1 MTRPTPHP
9 PALLA
14 GTLVAS
20 VLAAAPS
27 APAAAQGASAQDTI
41 VVTGSRIRQSP
52 TDSALP
58 LSIFDQTD
66 LRRESI
72 NSPEQFIALLTS
84 NGNGL
89 DNLASNADVVS
100 GQARGNN
107 GASSA
112 NLRNQGAAATLIL
125 LNGRRVPAHGLNGGI
140 VDINQIPLFA
150 VERVEVLRDGASAI
164 YGTDAVG
171 GVINFIT
178 RTDFKGV
185 LAQGFV
191 DVTQQGG
198 GNIFRGSVLGGWGDV
213 EERGINL
220 MAGVSVSDHRALRG
234 DQRDFVNTFQP
245 NRGLSPD
252 TRGSPFATIFPL
264 GVGPNTPAGTIIAS
278 AATAP
283 FIPGT
288 TIRAGAGINVLDLP
302 GQPGCDAIDGMGP
315 YDELLWDLPGARFA
329 CAWDTGRAAVLQ
341 QPIETV
347 TWIGRASFRFGDHR
361 LFGEVTGSDASSA
374 KRFSNLQLIPNTTT
388 QNFAFPRT
396 AQNAAVYDRIFDA
409 LLAAFPADTVLPT
422 RRGLPIAYR
431 WRCIECGPREIK
443 TETKTLRTMFGAEGP
458 FLFGWDYEGTVSWG
472 WSKAES
478 ELGSGY
484 YYRNTTR
491 DPAGNI
497 IANGIV
503 DALNTGVINPF
514 LFPGQTQS
522 QEALA
527 LLEAASARGVVLY
540 GGKFGLTQVEAS
552 VSGPLIRLPH
562 GRVQAALGIDFRRET
577 YRFNGDRRAATARPF
592 IIAAPFDDANALDKV
607 NRDIIAGYAEVLVPV
622 LPGLDVTGAVRID
635 DYTGFG
641 TTTNPKVSVRWRPVP
656 PIMLRG
662 SYNTGFRVPTFN
674 QIFNGTLESPY
685 SGRDLAD
692 PAKCP
697 GGQPN
702 TAIPGCEVVQPT
714 ILTGGKPDLGPEEN
728 RQFNAGI
735 VFEPRDRI
743 SLAIDYWNIRREG
756 TIQLLPLQQIVANFQ
771 LFPERFIRDGA
782 GNLVTIDQRWVN
794 SGQTETSGLDF
805 VGRLG
810 FDALDGQFLAGF
822 DGTMLLKKRSR
833 FVPTADFGPSEIGLF
848 TFNGDL
854 GLRWRHNLFLTYTN
868 GPWTA
873 SVSQIFR
880 KGYRN
885 QVLPGVAAGRVRP
898 PDLVEIT
905 DDYVIHNVSLGYE
918 VRDWLN
924 LTVGIKNLFNADPPF
939 AIAYDSNTGAG
950 SSWEPRV
957 ADPRGRSFT
966 LLAEFRF

>member
-1 MTRPTPHP
+1 MACRNLAMA
-9 PALLA
+9 ALLA
-14 GTLVAS
+14 GAMAGPA
-20 VLAAAPS
+20 LAQSQAAPPQADS
-27 APAAAQGASAQDTI
+27 SDTI
-41 VVTGSRIRQSP
+41 IVTGSRIRQSP

-58 LSIFDQTD
+58 LQIFSQAD
-66 LRRESI
+66 LRRESV
-72 NSPEQFIALLTS
+72 NSPEQFIALLTA

-112 NLRNQGAAATLIL
+112 NLRNQGSAATLIL

-150 VERVEVLRDGASAI
+150 VERVEVLKDGASAV

-178 RTDFKGV
+178 RTEFTGV

-198 GNIFRGSVLGGWGDV
+198 GNIFRGSVLGGWGDLD
-213 EERGINL
+213 ERGFNI

-234 DQRDFVNTFQP
+234 DQREFVNTFQP

-252 TRGSPFATIFPL
+252 TRGSPHATIFPL

-278 AATAP
+278 AGTAP

-302 GQPGCDAIDGMGP
+302 GQPGCDSIDGMGP

-341 QPIETV
+341 QPIETI
-347 TWIGRASFRFGDHR
+347 TWVGRASLRAGEHRF
-361 LFGEVTGSDASSA
+361 FGEVTGSDASSA

-388 QNFAFPRT
+388 QNFAYPRT
-396 AQNAAVYDRIFDA
+396 AQNAASYDRIFDA
-409 LLAAFPADTVLPT
+409 LVAAFPADTTLAS

-431 WRCIECGPREIK
+431 WRCIECGVREIE
-443 TETKTLRTMFGAEGP
+443 TETQTLRAMFGAEGP
-458 FLFGWDYEGTVSWG
+458 LVGSWTYEGTVSWG

-478 ELGSGY
+478 TLGSGY

-491 DPAGNI
+491 DSAGNI

-514 LFPGQTQS
+514 LFPGETQS
-522 QEALA
+522 AEALA
-527 LLEAASARGVVLY
+527 LLEGASARGVTLY
-540 GGKFGLTQVEAS
+540 GGRFGLTQVEGSAS
-552 VSGPLIRLPH
+552 GNIFRLPH
-562 GRVQAALGIDFRRET
+562 GMVQGAFGIDFRRET

-592 IIAAPFDDANALDKV
+592 IIAAPFDEANVLDQV
-607 NRDIIAGYAEVLVPV
+607 RRDIIAGYGEVLVPV
-622 LPGLDVTGAVRID
+622 LPGLDVTGAFRVDR
-635 DYTGFG
+635 YTGFG
-641 TTTNPKVSVRWRPVP
+641 TTTNPKVAVRYRPGDRV
-656 PIMLRG
+656 MFRG

-702 TAIPGCEVVQPT
+702 TSIPGCEVVQPS

-728 RQFNAGI
+728 RQFNAGV
-735 VFEPRDRI
+735 VFEPGPRVN
-743 SLAIDYWNIRREG
+743 LAIDYWNIRRDG
-756 TIQLLPLQQIVANFQ
+756 TIQLLPLQQIVANFE
-771 LFPERFIRDGA
+771 LFPDRFIRDSA

-794 SGQTETSGLDF
+794 SGETRTEGVEFSGR
-805 VGRLG
+805 VGWDWLAG
-810 FDALDGQFLAGF
+810 EWLAGF
-822 DGTMLLKKRSR
+822 DGTLLLSKRSR
-833 FVPTADFGPSEIGLF
+833 LLPTSDFGPSEIGVF

-854 GLRWRHNLFLTYTN
+854 GLRWRHNIFVTYTN

-873 SVSQIFR
+873 SISQIFR
-880 KGYRN
+880 KGYQN
-885 QVLPGVAAGRVRP
+885 QVLPGVAAGRVTP
-898 PDLVEIT
+898 PDLVERT
-905 DDYVIHNVSLGYE
+905 DGYLLHNLSLGYE

-924 LTVGIKNLFNADPPF
+924 LTFGVKNLFNVDPPF